1 MTIVLFPV
9 ATQGIRVF
17 MGVLTG
23 GEPVH
28 EALAHVAEAHSI
40 VAGTVEL
47 LGGLTEVELTAYDF
61 ARGERLSPLVFRGN
75 LEIVAGHGTISRLE
89 GRPHVHL
96 HLVLAWRDDAA
107 PHGVALVG
115 GHAARA
121 LAFAVEFT
129 LTAYDGVAM
138 ERRPDPA
145 TGLALWGT
153 ATE

>member
-1 MTIVLFPV
+1 MSMTFYPV

-17 MGVLTG
+17 MGVLSG

-28 EALAHVAEAHSI
+28 EALARLAEAHGI

-61 ARGERLSPLVFRGN
+61 LRRERLAPLVLQGN
-75 LEIVAGHGTISRLE
+75 LEIVAGHGTISRLD

-96 HLVLAWRDDAA
+96 HLALAWRDDAS

-129 LTAYDGVAM
+129 LTAYDGAPM
-138 ERRPDPA
+138 ARRLDPA
-145 TGLALWGT
+145 TGLALWGRT
-153 ATE
+153 PA